1 MNSRPQKVFAFGG
14 LNFYGM
20 HNAEKRGVEIFYS
33 RCYGSELA
41 KADPFAIDLSAN
53 EELREMY
60 LEAEKTVDIFV
71 TAVYFPMIS
80 LLKIH

>member
-1 MNSRPQKVFAFGG
+1 HKFTHHFDLVNFWLSSQPKKVFAFGE

-20 HNAEKRGVEIFYS
+20 HNAEKRGVETFYS

-41 KADPFAIDLSAN
+41 KNDPFAIDLSAN

-60 LEAEKTVDIFV
+60 LEAEEDSGYIR
-71 TAVYFPMIS
+71 
-80 LLKIH
+80 